1 MDSGEITGIV
11 AVGFLFLL
19 AAFGTGSLMK
29 TVPKEYSGGA
39 SKQKTRRR
47 RR

>member
-29 TVPKEYSGGA
+29 TVHSGGA